1 MLIYVH
7 TIKYLAKNDNVQ
19 FFYSEGF
26 LSIMEG
32 GQLITNHELIVYEE
46 NEKGIID
53 SSKKLLKNIK
63 KVEMKEKEDA
73 FSDDIYKIIGNDNA
87 KFDSLLI
94 YLPAS
99 SSKGMDFLNT
109 LKK

>member
-1 MLIYVH
+1 M
-7 TIKYLAKNDNVQ
+7 
-19 FFYSEGF
+19 
-26 LSIMEG
+26 
-32 GQLITNHELIVYEE
+32 
-46 NEKGIID
+46 
-53 SSKKLLKNIK
+53 LLKNIK

-73 FSDDIYKIIGNDNA
+73 FSDDIYKITGNDNA